1 MGMPGLSEG
10 LAPGLLESYPQFTHT
25 FPGVMSS
32 PHCGHVIVGRL
43 SSPDAL
49 GVRKGADAGMVRQD
63 IFVQE
68 GEGPGPG
75 FRRRLFLVDVRSR
88 VVEEGVGGA
97 RILVDL
103 AHHLVGGERADQVI
117 HFLLSDRLVV
127 LRLVIEHGAA
137 QGREFFDR
145 HVAVEDDG
153 SPELTARAGEAEAV
167 GASHGE
173 SECRD
178 PVLLHIVLEV
188 QVFGGVVQI
197 MQEVGCIYLAPE
209 LRGELGIAG
218 DRPPDPAVLIHGE
231 RHVAVLGHPKGELL
245 EVGVEPPPLVEDEHG
260 GIRASLL
267 GPGLEALDEHLLGD
281 LGGCVRIDGDVQRVG
296 HAGAAGN
303 ADRGRADLLPV
314 ILGRRGIHVRH
325 DYFLV
330 LPASRL
336 IKGRAPLPPITCWN
350 FPSHFSMARSCKMIG
365 LIVSFWIRWDSASAL
380 ACTTFCWPSILTRSR
395 SRWAFNANCSAVCL
409 DSIASLNPFENWKSV
424 MFNSSREMLEDVSR
438 SCREVLISSLTNDRL
453 VISSSAVNL
462 AVTALTI
469 SCTAGSMIRFSYSNP
484 IV

>member
-32 PHCGHVIVGRL
+32 PHCGHVIVGCL

-103 AHHLVGGERADQVI
+103 AHHLVGGERADQVV
-117 HFLLSDRLVV
+117 HFLFSDRLVV

-137 QGREFFDR
+137 QGRELLGW

-153 SPELTARAGEAEAV
+153 GPELAARAVEAEAV

-173 SECRD
+173 SENRD

-188 QVFGGVVQI
+188 QVFGGVVQV
-197 MQEVGCIYLAPE
+197 MQEVGGIDLAPE

-218 DRPPDPAVLIHGE
+218 DRSPEPAVLIHGE

-281 LGGCVRIDGDVQRVG
+281 LGGRVRIDGDVQGVG

-314 ILGRRGIHVRH
+314 ILGCGAIHVRH

-336 IKGRAPLPPITCWN
+336 MKGRAPLPPITCGN